1 MDSFQL
7 VTVVRRLHHAIRAHV
22 AAELRTRGYD
32 DITPAHIYV
41 FQTPGPDGL
50 RPKELAE
57 RTLMTKQAMNH
68 LLTGLEEHGYIERVA
83 ADGDRRARVLR
94 LTDKGRRLT
103 QIIQDCAAQIED
115 RWEQALGAEQ
125 MRKLLGALRQLDAV
139 GTGPT
144 TAQRGSALSVGTGSA
159 SAAGVR

>member
-7 VTVVRRLHHAIRAHV
+7 VTVVRRLHHAIRAHM
-22 AAELRTRGYD
+22 AAELRAHGYD

-50 RPKELAE
+50 RPTELAQ

-68 LLTGLEEHGYIERVA
+68 LLTGLEEHGYIERIA

-94 LTDKGRRLT
+94 LTDRGRRLT
-103 QIIQDCAAQIED
+103 QIVQDCAAQIED
-115 RWEQALGAEQ
+115 RWEQALGAES
-125 MRKLLGALRQLDAV
+125 MRELLAALEQLDNI

-144 TAQRGSALSVGTGSA
+144 A
-159 SAAGVR
+159 SR